1 MSHPYSG
8 TWVAEDGYFR
18 QHILPDGRYDEA
30 RGASDQARGGHY
42 EIDGNVIDY
51 WDDAGFT
58 ADGVFFD
65 ENTLF
70 HGGMIFR
77 REKPQQS

>member
-1 MSHPYSG
+1 MSHSYSG
-8 TWVAEDGYFR
+8 MWIAEEGYFR
-18 QHILPDGRYDEA
+18 QRLLPDGRYDET
-30 RGASDQARGGHY
+30 RGTGDNAHAGHY

-51 WDDAGFT
+51 WDDAGFI
-58 ADGVFFD
+58 ADGVFLD

-77 REKPQQS
+77 RKKRC